1 MFQTT
6 NHGFIMV
13 YNDLVL
19 YCNGLL
25 WKLYIYTDLNKL
37 SYTKLGYL
45 GMIPLNHDS
54 SEGEQWGRNYLPKY
68 MY

>member
-1 MFQTT
+1 MIWFYTV
-6 NHGFIMV
+6 MV
-13 YNDLVL
+13 YYGN
-19 YCNGLL
+19 
-25 WKLYIYTDLNKL
+25 YIYTDLNKL